1 MATKKKFHERKMNIL
16 ADIKKNRVYY
26 ILSVIILCMVRLFLI
41 GKIDFVLRKI
51 KDSSYYNKEI

>member
-1 MATKKKFHERKMNIL
+1 MLNI
-16 ADIKKNRVYY
+16 
-26 ILSVIILCMVRLFLI
+26 IISCMVRLFLM